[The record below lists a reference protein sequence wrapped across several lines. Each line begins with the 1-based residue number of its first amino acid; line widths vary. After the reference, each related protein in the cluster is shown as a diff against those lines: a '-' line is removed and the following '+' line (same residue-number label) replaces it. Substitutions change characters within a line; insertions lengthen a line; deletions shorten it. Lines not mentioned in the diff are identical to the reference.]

1 MSQRG
6 SHEIQVQD
14 WEKGQIL
21 LLSNVDRM
29 TIYSIKYSDN
39 HVLRF
44 RKGIISITTLC
55 VCDCYLRNTP
65 QYTQHASS
73 GDNHD
78 PPSCSVLNFHCQA
91 TFSPHCKTN
100 KKKKSW
106 WPQPHSARG
115 RKSIRAR
122 MREFHFNLN
131 ANTRSKFIPSEDPGS
146 ICPGQ

>member
-44 RKGIISITTLC
+44 IKGIISITTAC

-65 QYTQHASS
+65 QYKQHASS
-73 GDNHD
+73 GHNHD
-78 PPSCSVLNFHCQA
+78 PPSCSVLNFHCQVS
-91 TFSPHCKTN
+91 FSPHCKN
-100 KKKKSW
+100 QQKKSHGGCSHT
-106 WPQPHSARG
+106 QQGGGNQYVLACVSFN
-115 RKSIRAR
+115 SI
-122 MREFHFNLN
+122 
-131 ANTRSKFIPSEDPGS
+131 
-146 ICPGQ
+146 